1 MQHTM
6 TMVLQNWLISY
17 IPPQY
22 LSQILR
28 INQQVEHSNI
38 AVDSYFYWWQS
49 CNAWIKEGTPEVLQ
63 FYRVI
68 VEYIIQELNI
78 LSPLQFISV

>member
-6 TMVLQNWLISY
+6 KMVLQNWLVGY
-17 IPPQY
+17 LAPQY
-22 LSQILR
+22 LSQILT
-28 INQQVEHSNI
+28 IKQPVVYSNI
-38 AVDSYFYWWQS
+38 AVDSYSYWWQS
-49 CNAWIKEGTPEVLQ
+49 CNAWIKERTPQVLQ

-78 LSPLQFISV
+78 LSL